1 MLFCVILVMIQYSAV
16 FVKSRTCG
24 FGARYHDPVDGRF
37 ISIDPMAMKYPGLT
51 PFHYCSNNPVN
62 RIDPSGENDK
72 SAMLEAGI
80 KTVGGGLT
88 YAAGWAL
95 QIKGV
100 GVTIVSVDG
109 FSALGVGLVVGGEA
123 LKVAGGFSAAT
134 GIADFRL
141 AASVPDGIDANAIG
155 NLSYEV
161 AQGAGIEGTKLEI
174 IGLTEDIL
182 TGGKN
187 IGKLAVDGRS

>member
-1 MLFCVILVMIQYSAV
+1 
-16 FVKSRTCG
+16 
-24 FGARYHDPVDGRF
+24 
-37 ISIDPMAMKYPGLT
+37 
-51 PFHYCSNNPVN
+51 
-62 RIDPSGENDK
+62 
-72 SAMLEAGI
+72 MLEAGI

-88 YAAGWAL
+88 YAAGWVL

-100 GVTIVSVDG
+100 GVTIASVGG

-134 GIADFRL
+134 GIEDFRL
-141 AASVPDGIDANAIG
+141 AASVPDGIDANAFG

-174 IGLTEDIL
+174 VGLTEDIL
-182 TGGKN
+182 TGGIN
-187 IGKLAVDGRS
+187 IGKLAVDGRALKLIEALINTAQITGDLRNNIIERGKQIQEIIEKNEQSDQLEEDDEEEN